1 MDETPELQPSP
12 ELLPSPPLPP
22 PVRPFDLLR
31 DAIVDLFIV
40 VLAGGAVVLAAGLA
54 LMSLRL
60 DPATILSSGWGIAVL
75 FLGTQLPLL
84 YRGLRRRR
92 RNRKKQRPE
101 LPLFGGAPME
111 AIVRGSGT
119 GAALAIFSG
128 FYTSAVSWALGPD
141 SIENQVDFLRDM
153 TDNRA
158 AVGLLVLIVAVLE
171 IGRAHV

>member
-141 SIENQVDFLRDM
+141 SIENQVDFLRDK
-153 TDNRA
+153 
-158 AVGLLVLIVAVLE
+158 